1 MKGIRPGHSFEILS
15 DGTKKTNMI
24 RGLLTLFIFQV
35 NDVLY
40 SLFR

>member
-15 DGTKKTNMI
+15 VGTKKTDI
-24 RGLLTLFIFQV
+24 THHLLTLFIFQV

>member
-1 MKGIRPGHSFEILS
+1 MKGIRPGHSFEILL
-15 DGTKKTNMI
+15 DGTKKTEI
-24 RGLLTLFIFQV
+24 IHDLLTLFIFHV

>member
-1 MKGIRPGHSFEILS
+1 MKGIRPGHSFEILL
-15 DGTKKTNMI
+15 DERKKTDI
-24 RGLLTLFIFQV
+24 IHDLLTLFIFQV